1 MSTASATSTSP
12 RTDRPSGQAHGDRH
26 TPGPGRRRARA
37 EGNGRG
43 DGGVLVYLAALVVV
57 ALTLGPVL
65 YAVLGGFRTNA
76 QLAADPAGLPDPW
89 VLDNYRR
96 VITGSTFWTY
106 AINSVAIAV
115 ITTVVTV
122 VAGLMAAYPLA
133 RYQFRWREPLF
144 MVFVVGL
151 LFPAT
156 VAIIPLFILVTRD
169 LSLGN
174 TWWGVA
180 LPQAAFALPMTIVI
194 LRPFLMAIPREMEEA
209 AIMDGASR
217 LQFFWRVLLPLSAPG
232 AITVGVLAFVGSW
245 NAYLL
250 PLLLLRGEM
259 KTLPLGVADFSSQY
273 SSDTA
278 GVFAFTTLAMVP
290 ALIFFLTMQ
299 KRIVNGLQGAVKG

>member
-1 MSTASATSTSP
+1 MSSTTSTVPTVGESVSDP
-12 RTDRPSGQAHGDRH
+12 V
-26 TPGPGRRRARA
+26 PGGGRQRRRRRD
-37 EGNGRG
+37 GGRG
-43 DGGVLVYLAALVVV
+43 EGGILVFLVALLVV

-76 QLAADPAGLPDPW
+76 QLAADPAGMPDPW
-89 VLDNYRR
+89 VFDNYRA
-96 VITGSTFWTY
+96 VLTGSAFWTY
-106 AINSVAIAV
+106 LVNSVAVAV

-122 VAGLMAAYPLA
+122 GFGLMAAYPLA

-156 VAIIPLFILVTRD
+156 VAIIPLFILVTQD
-169 LSLGN
+169 LNIGN

-194 LRPFLMAIPREMEEA
+194 LRPFLMAIPQEVEEA
-209 AIMDGASR
+209 SMIDGASR
-217 LQFFWRVLLPLSAPG
+217 LQFFWRILLPLSAPG
-232 AITVGVLAFVGSW
+232 AVTVGVLAFVASW

-278 GVFAFTTLAMVP
+278 GVFAFTTLAMIP
-290 ALIFFLTMQ
+290 ALIFFLAMQ
-299 KRIVNGLQGAVKG
+299 KRIVSGLQGAVKG